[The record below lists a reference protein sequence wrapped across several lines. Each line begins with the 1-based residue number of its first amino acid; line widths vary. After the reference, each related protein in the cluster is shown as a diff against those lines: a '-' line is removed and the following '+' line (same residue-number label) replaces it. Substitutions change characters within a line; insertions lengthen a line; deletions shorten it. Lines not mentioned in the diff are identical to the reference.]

1 MRAISGVRT
10 SRTVIEAT
18 TSSRLSFSLTLLR
31 KMSPIRTARPPASV
45 PACRP
50 LSAVP
55 CSRSLGL
62 IDAPALC
69 CRREAGVSRRRA
81 GTETIHELHDRLQV
95 DPRPGLGRGMAG
107 ARRSRRLLPPGR
119 QIRHDR
125 PHLQPHHGAYSRER
139 GPPAHQP
146 LRHALQGDHGL
157 EPGED
162 RRGGRDR
169 LEARYRLR
177 HQQIGLRDPRRDP
190 QGTARRRLRAPHP
203 HPRRHRGVGDEV
215 RAVAAVADL
224 DPLRRP
230 YRLPRLRGARGRSR
244 RARAHRRRPRSA
256 RCTDHAQSRPA
267 HLRGDHPAG
276 VQHHVSARIV
286 VPLAG
291 RCHGGARRARYAG
304 GERARAHRAS
314 LPARHPPSLRRAGMA
329 RDAAPARGRGPQL
342 RLPALLALMSV
353 HPIPTTLTFPY
364 PTPPEPGRPI
374 EIAPGILWV
383 RLALPFRLDHVNVY
397 LIEDGAGWAVVDTGI
412 DDAPTRATWDALLAG
427 PLAARPLTRVL
438 VTHYHPDHMGLA
450 GWLCGRFGLPLLM
463 SQTEYLVS
471 LNIHLDPGA
480 LNAEPYLSFYRS
492 HGLDDG
498 TTERLL
504 TGGHR
509 YLRMI
514 SGLPRT
520 FRRLIA
526 GELLQIGGR
535 TFEVLTG
542 GGHAPEQVMLF
553 CPAENLFLCADQV
566 LARISPNISVQA
578 MDPEGDPLG
587 IYLRSLASLKRDL
600 PEDVLVLP
608 GHNLPFVGLRAR
620 IDELCAD

>member
-1 MRAISGVRT
+1 MT
-10 SRTVIEAT
+10 
-18 TSSRLSFSLTLLR
+18 
-31 KMSPIRTARPPASV
+31 
-45 PACRP
+45 
-50 LSAVP
+50 
-55 CSRSLGL
+55 
-62 IDAPALC
+62 
-69 CRREAGVSRRRA
+69 
-81 GTETIHELHDRLQV
+81 
-95 DPRPGLGRGMAG
+95 
-107 ARRSRRLLPPGR
+107 
-119 QIRHDR
+119 
-125 PHLQPHHGAYSRER
+125 
-139 GPPAHQP
+139 
-146 LRHALQGDHGL
+146 
-157 EPGED
+157 
-162 RRGGRDR
+162 
-169 LEARYRLR
+169 
-177 HQQIGLRDPRRDP
+177 
-190 QGTARRRLRAPHP
+190 
-203 HPRRHRGVGDEV
+203 
-215 RAVAAVADL
+215 
-224 DPLRRP
+224 
-230 YRLPRLRGARGRSR
+230 
-244 RARAHRRRPRSA
+244 
-256 RCTDHAQSRPA
+256 
-267 HLRGDHPAG
+267 
-276 VQHHVSARIV
+276 
-286 VPLAG
+286 
-291 RCHGGARRARYAG
+291 
-304 GERARAHRAS
+304 
-314 LPARHPPSLRRAGMA
+314 
-329 RDAAPARGRGPQL
+329 
-342 RLPALLALMSV
+342 V
-353 HPIPTTLTFPY
+353 HPIPTTLAFPY
-364 PTPPEPGRPI
+364 PTPPEPGRPV

-397 LIEDGAGWAVVDTGI
+397 LIDDGAGWAVVDTGI
-412 DDAPTRATWDALLAG
+412 DDAPTRATWEALLDG

-450 GWLCGRFGLPLLM
+450 GWLCERFGLPLLM

-553 CPAENLFLCADQV
+553 CPAENLLLCADQV

-587 IYLRSLASLKRDL
+587 IYLRSLASLKRDI

-620 IDELCAD
+620 IDELCAHHEARCLAIEGACRRGPCTAADLVPVVFRRVIDDPHQMGFAFSEVLAHVNYMLRADRLRPVAGGPAGVALIA